1 MGGLTRASTA
11 GPAGQ
16 TRPHRT
22 SGRYH
27 RALAAGLLAVGF
39 LGAAGYKAEA
49 ARSAPTGSATAKGQ
63 LMTATGQT
71 RINPR
76 IGDLVYDIEREALG
90 RVAYI
95 DTGGNVAWVK
105 PQDDGPEWTALPEQ
119 LRPVIDGE
127 R

>member
-1 MGGLTRASTA
+1 MGGLIRVSNTA
-11 GPAGQ
+11 GPAGPR
-16 TRPHRT
+16 RP
-22 SGRYH
+22 SGRYN

-49 ARSAPTGSATAKGQ
+49 ARSAPTGSAMAKGQ

-71 RINPR
+71 RTLPR
-76 IGDLVYDIEREALG
+76 IGDLVYDIEREAIG

-95 DTGGNVAWVK
+95 DTGGNVAWIK

-119 LRPVIDGE
+119 LRAAVDGE